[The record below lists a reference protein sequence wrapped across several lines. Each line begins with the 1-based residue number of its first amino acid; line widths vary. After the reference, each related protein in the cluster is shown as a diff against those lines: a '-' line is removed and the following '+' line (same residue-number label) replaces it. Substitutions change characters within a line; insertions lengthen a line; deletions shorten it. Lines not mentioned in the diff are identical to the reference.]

1 MRKLLI
7 ICSLLMVLQAQ
18 AIHVVFRLDDP
29 RPVCDS
35 VSMRVVQLFNAK
47 NVPLTIAMVP
57 CDSCENTITPPIST
71 TSRYIAEIQQDNIEL
86 ALYGLTHQ
94 NINGAGEFGGLDST
108 EAVRR
113 IAKGKQALQAIFDK
127 QISTFIP
134 PFNAWNEHTLSAMH
148 MHGMNAISADM
159 FTPIY
164 ADDMYYFPETLG
176 HLMAQKGMW
185 RTAEEAIMGCEEKE
199 AVGVVMFHAYDLPD
213 EQSWQQLESLLDAC
227 KGNEEVQCHTYQ
239 SLLESGVESSV
250 TRYRA
255 NQLRSGLQKYCLHEG
270 VLHTTW
276 LCGLV
281 HVMNALLYA
290 LLPLLLLVG
299 WYRHRKQVWLI
310 AALVGCLV
318 FGGMALCS
326 VMGPIKLLALD
337 MGYVVIVGRIL
348 WGVSKV
354 GCKGGSSGAAGLE
367 DASLLFSV

>member
-1 MRKLLI
+1 MA
-7 ICSLLMVLQAQ
+7 LQAH

-57 CDSCENTITPPIST
+57 CDSCENIITSPT
-71 TSRYIAEIQQDNIEL
+71 NTSSQYKAEIQRDNIEL
-86 ALYGLTHQ
+86 ALHGLTHQ
-94 NINGAGEFGGLDST
+94 NINGAGEFGGLDSI

-127 QISTFIP
+127 EISTFIP
-134 PFNAWNEHTLSAMH
+134 PFNAWNEHTLTAMR
-148 MHGMNAISADM
+148 MHGINVISADM

-185 RTAEEAIMGCEEKE
+185 RAAEEAIMGCEEKN
-199 AVGVVMFHAYDLPD
+199 AVCVVMFHAYDLPD
-213 EQSWQQLESLLDAC
+213 EQSWEQLENLLDAC
-227 KGNEEVQCHTYQ
+227 KANEDVQCHTYQ
-239 SLLESGVESSV
+239 SLLASGVESSAI
-250 TRYRA
+250 RYRA

-276 LCGLV
+276 LCWLV
-281 HVMNALLYA
+281 HLLNALLYA

-299 WYRHRKQVWLI
+299 WCRRRNPLWLI
-310 AALVGCLV
+310 AAIVGCLV
-318 FGGMALCS
+318 FGGMAPCS
-326 VMGPIKLLALD
+326 VMGPMKLLALD
-337 MGYVVIVGRIL
+337 VVYVVIVWVIL
-348 WGVSKV
+348 WIVGKV
-354 GCKGGSSGAAGLE
+354 RCKK
-367 DASLLFSV
+367 

>member
-7 ICSLLMVLQAQ
+7 ICSLLMALQVH

-57 CDSCENTITPPIST
+57 CDSCENIITPPHIST
-71 TSRYIAEIQQDNIEL
+71 NSQYINAIQQNNIEL
-86 ALYGLTHQ
+86 ALHGLTHQ

-127 QISTFIP
+127 EISTFIP
-134 PFNAWNEHTLSAMH
+134 PFNAWNEHTLTAMR
-148 MHGMNAISADM
+148 MHGMNVISADM

-176 HLMAQKGMW
+176 HLMAKKGMW
-185 RTAEEAIMGCEEKE
+185 RAAKEAIMGCKE
-199 AVGVVMFHAYDLPD
+199 NNAVCVVMFHAYDLPD
-213 EQSWQQLESLLDAC
+213 EQGWQQLESLLDAC
-227 KGNEEVQCHTYQ
+227 KVNENVQCHTYQ
-239 SLLESGVESSV
+239 SLLASGVESSAI
-250 TRYRA
+250 RYRA

-276 LCGLV
+276 LCWLV
-281 HVMNALLYA
+281 HVLNAFLYA

-299 WYRHRKQVWLI
+299 WYRNRKPQWLI
-310 AALVGCLV
+310 AAIVGCLV

-326 VMGPIKLLALD
+326 VIGPMKLLALD
-337 MGYVVIVGRIL
+337 LVYVVIVGMVL
-348 WGVSKV
+348 WIVGKV
-354 GCKGGSSGAAGLE
+354 RCKK
-367 DASLLFSV
+367 

>member
-7 ICSLLMVLQAQ
+7 ICSLLMALQVH

-47 NVPLTIAMVP
+47 QVPLTIAMVL
-57 CDSCENTITPPIST
+57 CDSCENIIHSPLD
-71 TSRYIAEIQQDNIEL
+71 TSSQYIAAIQQDNIEL
-86 ALYGLTHQ
+86 ALHGLTHQ
-94 NINGAGEFGGLDST
+94 NINGAGEFGGLDSI

-127 QISTFIP
+127 EISTFIP
-134 PFNAWNEHTLSAMH
+134 PFNAWNEHTLTAMR
-148 MHGMNAISADM
+148 MHGMNVISADM

-164 ADDMYYFPETLG
+164 ADNVHYFPETLG

-185 RTAEEAIMGCEEKE
+185 RAAEEAIMGCEEKD
-199 AVGVVMFHAYDLPD
+199 AVCVVMFHAYDLPD
-213 EQSWQQLESLLDAC
+213 EQNWQQLESLLDAC
-227 KGNEEVQCHTYQ
+227 KANEDVQCHTYQ
-239 SLLESGVESSV
+239 SLLASGVESSA

-276 LCGLV
+276 LCWLV
-281 HVMNALLYA
+281 HLLNALIYA

-299 WYRHRKQVWLI
+299 WYRHSKPLWLI
-310 AALVGCLV
+310 AAIVGCLV

-326 VMGPIKLLALD
+326 VMGPMKLLAVD
-337 MGYVVIVGRIL
+337 MAYVVIVWVILWIVGRIR
-348 WGVSKV
+348 
-354 GCKGGSSGAAGLE
+354 CKK
-367 DASLLFSV
+367 